1 MGTRTLV
8 HIKDGK
14 KTIATIYRQY
24 DGYPTGMGEDIKKAL
39 NNGEV
44 DILNGYGGSSKIPA
58 QFNGMGCLAAFLVGE
73 LKEQK
78 IGNVYLMAANT
89 KGAGEE
95 YIYTLSEKKGKLCLK
110 VEDVWNKAILFD
122 GPLKDFCGKRAEG
135 ATPLEVELS

>member
-24 DGYPTGMGEDIKKAL
+24 DGYPSGMGDDIKRIL

-44 DILNGYGGSSKIPA
+44 EVLNGYSGSSKVPA

-73 LKEQK
+73 LKGSF
-78 IGNVYLMAANT
+78 IGNVYLFSPNS
-89 KGAGEE
+89 KDCGEDFV
-95 YIYTLSEKKGKLCLK
+95 YTLSVIKGKLNVK
-110 VEDVWNKAILFD
+110 VQDVWNKSVLFN
-122 GPLKDFCGKRAEG
+122 GPLSEFCGQRAEG
-135 ATPLEVELS
+135 KTALEVELS

>member
-24 DGYPTGMGEDIKKAL
+24 DGYPTGMGDDIKKAL

-44 DILNGYGGSSKIPA
+44 EILCGYNGSSKIPS

-78 IGNVYLMAANT
+78 IGNVYLFAANS
-89 KGAGEE
+89 KDCGEE
-95 YIYTLSEKKGKLCLK
+95 YVYTLSEKNGKLYMK
-110 VEDVWNKAILFD
+110 VFDVWNKAILFN
-122 GPLKDFCGKRAEG
+122 GPLKDFCGKIAEG
-135 ATPLEVELS
+135 QTPLEVELS

>member
-24 DGYPTGMGEDIKKAL
+24 DGYPTGMGEDIKEIL

-44 DILNGYGGSSKIPA
+44 EILNGFGGSSKVPA
-58 QFNGMGCLAAFLVGE
+58 QFNGIGCLAAYLVGE

-78 IGNVYLMAANT
+78 IGNVYLMAVNS
-89 KGAGEE
+89 KDCGEE
-95 YIYTLSEKKGKLCLK
+95 FVYTISESKGKLNLK
-110 VEDVWNKAILFD
+110 VFDVYENKTLYN
-122 GPLKDFCGKRAEG
+122 GPLMGFCGETAEG
-135 ATPLEVELS
+135 KTPLEIQLS

>member
-24 DGYPTGMGEDIKKAL
+24 DGYPSGIGEDIKRIL

-44 DILNGYGGSSKIPA
+44 EILNGYNGSSKTPS

-78 IGNVYLMAANT
+78 IGNVYLLAANS
-89 KGAGEE
+89 KGVGEDFV
-95 YIYTLSEKKGKLCLK
+95 YTLSDKNGTVYLK
-110 VEDVWNKAILFD
+110 VQDVYSKKILFS
-122 GPLKDFCGKRAEG
+122 GPLKEFNGEKAEG
-135 ATPLEVELS
+135 KSSLEVELS

>member
-24 DGYPTGMGEDIKKAL
+24 DGYPTGMGEDIKEIL

-44 DILNGYGGSSKIPA
+44 EILNGFGGSSKIPS
-58 QFNGMGCLAAFLVGE
+58 QFNGMGCLAAYLVGE

-78 IGNVYLMAANT
+78 IGNVYLFAANS
-89 KGAGEE
+89 KDCGEDFV
-95 YIYTLSEKKGKLCLK
+95 YTLSEKKGKLYMK
-110 VEDVWNKAILFD
+110 VQDVWNKAILFS
-122 GPLKDFCGKRAEG
+122 GPLKDFNGEIAEG
-135 ATPLEVELS
+135 KTPLEAELS